1 MSLAWVSARFGLVG
15 LISRANEVALGTV
28 SCSSCSHFGPTS
40 KVSVVAP
47 VRLRSGRFKLVTRPR
62 STGSPAVKKTMG
74 IVLVA
79 VFAARTAGGCW
90 RDNHGH
96 LAANK
101 VGQQCR
107 KLVVAA
113 LGPAILDHHS
123 TQLHCIGS
131 ALRRALSQ
139 ITNHWLSGLRA
150 HRERPRCRRPAQ
162 KFDEL

>member
-1 MSLAWVSARFGLVG
+1 MQQLQPLRPYFQSQRGRPGEVTVG
-15 LISRANEVALGTV
+15 QVQASDKTKIDRITDCKENNGYCVGRRL
-28 SCSSCSHFGPTS
+28 CSQN
-40 KVSVVAP
+40 
-47 VRLRSGRFKLVTRPR
+47 RR
-62 STGSPAVKKTMG
+62 
-74 IVLVA
+74 
-79 VFAARTAGGCW
+79 GCW